1 MMVIRQAAIGDAH
14 HLAQF
19 AISAHG
25 GLNEALYGGLIPGRS
40 VESFLEP
47 EFARPGVTAYYK
59 NHWIAEL
66 DGQVAGGINAFP
78 YDDFAND
85 THDPEIREERYAVLQ
100 PFENLPAAG
109 TYHVMTLSV
118 SPVYRKSGVG
128 SALLM
133 LACEQARER
142 GFSEISLYVFGQN
155 SGALALYEKSQFK
168 IAGRAPVVDHPSLRY
183 TGELFLMVAAL

>member
-1 MMVIRQAAIGDAH
+1 MIIRQATIGDAR

-25 GLNEALYGGLIPGRS
+25 GLEEALDGGLVPGRS

-66 DGQVAGGINAFP
+66 DGQVAGGISAFP
-78 YDDFAND
+78 FDDFAND
-85 THDPEIREERYAVLQ
+85 THDPEIPEERFAVFQ
-100 PFENLPAAG
+100 PFGELPAAG
-109 TYHVMTLSV
+109 TYHLVTISV
-118 SPVYRKSGVG
+118 SPAYRKAGVG
-128 SALLM
+128 SALLKF
-133 LACEQARER
+133 ACDQARER

-155 SGALALYEKSQFK
+155 SGALALYEKSEFTV
-168 IAGRAPVVDHPSLRY
+168 AGRAPVVDHPSLRY
-183 TGELFLMVAAL
+183 TGELFLMIAPL